1 MNKPNLTPAMLLKRY
16 SAGDDRAQLAGL
28 VGVGQALEMLPD
40 TEMDAMRILSVVPGT
55 FDGLAAAE
63 LFSRGYEVCM
73 CVRVCA
79 CGLPLWQSWR
89 AVCEYMNCTYAPNVA
104 NI

>member
-63 LFSRGYEVCM
+63 LFSRGYEVRA
-73 CVRVCA
+73 CVCNA
-79 CGLPLWQSWR
+79 AL
-89 AVCEYMNCTYAPNVA
+89 
-104 NI
+104 